1 MEKYINK
8 PKISVVVCTYNRAEL
23 LDKCLQALV
32 RQAMDETDY
41 EVIVVNNSS
50 TDNTEEIVKQF
61 SNRYRNVS
69 LVDEQQQGLSY
80 ARNKGWW
87 ESRGEY
93 IAYVDDDARCREG
106 WLLNAMKVIKEVKP
120 EIFGG
125 PIYPMYLEGKPKW
138 FKDEYEIRIVSK
150 EARMLN
156 KNEYIS
162 GSNMFFKREL
172 LETLGGFNTAL
183 GMKGN
188 SLGYGEETELM
199 IRARRRFPGCAI
211 YYQPDVC
218 VSHLVPREKMRISY
232 FVKTRY
238 ARGHSMAKYDCKS
251 NMRKQVAFTQLMLS
265 VMVIIKKMTLGLV
278 FQKRE
283 KHRYWQ
289 NYFIEEVAYIFYDI
303 GGYFAVLLR

>member
-1 MEKYINK
+1 MGIDR
-8 PKISVVVCTYNRAEL
+8 PKLSIVICTYNRANL
-23 LDKCLQALV
+23 LEAAIDSIVKQTLND
-32 RQAMDETDY
+32 RDY

-50 TDNTEEIVKQF
+50 TDNTEAIVKQF
-61 SNRYRNVS
+61 SNQYRNVS
-69 LVDEQQQGLSY
+69 LIDEQQQGLSY
-80 ARNKGWW
+80 ARNKGWR

-125 PIYPMYLEGKPKW
+125 PIYPMYLEGRPKW
-138 FKDEYEIRIVSK
+138 FKDEYETRIVSK

-156 KNEYIS
+156 KDEYIS

-183 GMKGN
+183 GMKGS

-199 IRARRRFPGCAI
+199 IRARRRFTGCAI

-218 VSHLVPREKMRISY
+218 VSHLVPREKMCISY

-251 NMRKQVAFTQLMLS
+251 SMKKQVAFTQLMLS
-265 VMVIIKKMTLGLV
+265 VLVIVKKMALGLV
-278 FQKRE
+278 YKKRE

-289 NYFIEEVAYIFYDI
+289 NYFIEEVAYIFSDI